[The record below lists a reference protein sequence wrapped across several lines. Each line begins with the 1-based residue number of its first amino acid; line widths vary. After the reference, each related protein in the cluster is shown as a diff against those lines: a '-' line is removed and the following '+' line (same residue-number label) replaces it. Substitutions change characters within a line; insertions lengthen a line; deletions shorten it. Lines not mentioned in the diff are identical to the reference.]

1 MLQVP
6 GGRGGGGTCAGATQ
20 VGGETQGQPGL
31 LVCPCRGLLSI
42 EGAFLNWLCRAL
54 QVLQQSHGAGVN
66 LEGQTQNGCQ
76 HEGSPI
82 TIPPPVHPTHDPR
95 RFISTP

>member
-1 MLQVP
+1 M
-6 GGRGGGGTCAGATQ
+6 
-20 VGGETQGQPGL
+20 GGETQGQPGL
-31 LVCPCRGLLSI
+31 LVCPCLGLLSI

-54 QVLQQSHGAGVN
+54 QVLQQSHGAGAN

-82 TIPPPVHPTHDPR
+82 AIPPPVHPTHDPR
-95 RFISTP
+95 GFISTP